1 MIDKSLSFLQ
11 QEELKMRSAFDS
23 VKRATELS
31 MPSYMLDI
39 LKREN
44 EMRRIGMP
52 DPFLINPFEKYHL
65 NAMKTVD
72 EAMKKQFEYN
82 QHAKSLIPN
91 YITDSLSIF
100 NDTQEKLSALNSK
113 NYQSEFLKSFDHINA
128 VEKYASNPITNT
140 FQNYFTDNLK
150 SFLKIED
157 DLFNR
162 DKIFGLNNSMLEA
175 VDFMKKSQSIYF
187 PDYVADAMK
196 MLEQMNAIYS
206 IDASGNFL
214 LDEDV
219 DVEGILE
226 KAGEFLDP
234 IFNTIIE
241 YKSWALEQNKI
252 VRFLIVIYILT
263 SFLLSNF
270 MMGMKVYD
278 EFIKEDS
285 SLSQRERIKEIIKEE
300 KFYGDDLRGYKFV
313 TTKILNV
320 RTFGNIKSEIID
332 DIFLG
337 KKVKI
342 LEKSKDWSFIEYED
356 SDTSEIKQGWVF
368 SRYLHKFEK

>member
-1 MIDKSLSFLQ
+1 MY
-11 QEELKMRSAFDS
+11 SAFDS
-23 VKRATELS
+23 VKRATELYQ
-31 MPSYMLDI
+31 PSYMLDI

-44 EMRRIGMP
+44 EMRRISML
-52 DPFLINPFEKYHL
+52 DSLISNPFEKYHL
-65 NAMKTVD
+65 NAVKTVED
-72 EAMKKQFEYN
+72 AMRKQFEYDK
-82 QHAKSLIPN
+82 QLKSFVPD
-91 YITDSLSIF
+91 YIKDSLSIF

-113 NYQSEFLKSFDHINA
+113 NYQSEIFKSFDHINA

-175 VDFMKKSQSIYF
+175 VDFMKRSQSIHL

-206 IDASGNFL
+206 IDESGNFL
-214 LDEDV
+214 IDEDV

-226 KAGEFLDP
+226 KAGEFLEP
-234 IFNTIIE
+234 IFNTIID

-252 VRFLIVIYILT
+252 VKFLTVIYILT
-263 SFLLSNF
+263 SLLSSNF

-285 SLSQRERIKEIIKEE
+285 NLSQREIIKTIIREE
-300 KFYGDDLRGYKFV
+300 RLYSDNLHGYKFV
-313 TTKILNV
+313 TAKVLNV
-320 RTFGNIKSEIID
+320 RIVGNIKSEIID
-332 DIFLG
+332 NISLG

-342 LEKSKDWSFIEYED
+342 LEKSKDWSFIEYQD
-356 SDTSEIKQGWVF
+356 YDTSEIKQGWVF
-368 SRYLHKFEK
+368 SRYLHKFEN